1 MTKINDIRA
10 ANLARYFYQLAEQS
24 RDVFWIRGHN
34 YKDQMYISPTFED
47 SWGISTQSLYDNP
60 SLWMSAVHPDDRD
73 HVKAINDQNLMHPPR
88 IGEIVEKNYRIV
100 RPDNTVRWIKDT
112 SFGLYDENNECF
124 GFAGICKDISNDVL
138 HKQELEEAKQHAEMA
153 NQAKADFL
161 AKMSH
166 EFRTPLNA
174 IIGMTQIM
182 QKKGLTAEQ
191 EEYVSLI
198 SQAGNSLLSL
208 VNDILDFAKIE
219 IGELSF
225 ANDPLDLHL
234 LISQVVHSFKYQAEE
249 KNTCLSLDY
258 SDSAPRFVM
267 GDAKRIRQILVNLI
281 SNAIKFTED
290 GEVNISVDYEQANGP
305 SFIFS
310 VKDNGIGIEESKH
323 HFIFE
328 KFSQVETFKH
338 RKQQGTGLGL
348 AITKQ
353 LVERIGGK
361 ITVESTPDVGS
372 TFTFTLPLTLQ
383 ETHQQKRTAAVKEEA
398 SEPIKTKQ
406 LDLKILLVED
416 NYINQ
421 RIVKYM
427 LDDLGCTLDIANDG
441 VEAFSYINQ
450 QTYDVIL
457 MDIGLPDMDG
467 FEVTAKIRTFPAL
480 NNIPIIAMTA
490 HALECDQEKCF
501 ASGMNHIVIKP
512 IRFEEL
518 YEILKA
524 YSKAQ

>member
-1 MTKINDIRA
+1 MTTINDIRA

-24 RDVFWIRGHN
+24 RDVFWIRSHN

-60 SLWMSAVHPDDRD
+60 GLWMSAVHPEDRE
-73 HVKAINDQNLMHPPR
+73 HVKKINKQNLENPPQ

-100 RPDNTVRWIKDT
+100 RPDNTIRWIKDT
-112 SFGLYDENNECF
+112 SFGLYDENNICF

-138 HKQELEEAKQHAEMA
+138 HQQELEEAKQHAEMA

-182 QKKGLTAEQ
+182 QKKGLPVEY

-234 LISQVVHSFKYQAEE
+234 LISQVIHSFKYQAEE
-249 KNTCLSLDY
+249 KNIGLSLDY
-258 SDSAPRFVM
+258 AESAPRFVM

-281 SNAIKFTED
+281 GNAIKFTED
-290 GEVNISVDYEQANGP
+290 GEVNVNVDYQQQNGP
-305 SFIFS
+305 NFIFS
-310 VKDNGIGIEESKH
+310 VQDDGIGIEQSKH

-353 LVERIGGK
+353 LVERIGGQ
-361 ITVESTPDVGS
+361 ITVQSEPGKGS
-372 TFTFTLPLTLQ
+372 KFIFTLPLSLQ
-383 ETHQQKRTAAVKEEA
+383 ETHQQKRAANA
-398 SEPIKTKQ
+398 LEPANTPVTTSK
-406 LDLKILLVED
+406 LHLNILLVED

-441 VEAFSYINQ
+441 FEALNFLNH

-467 FEVTAKIRTFPAL
+467 FEVTAKIRTLPAL
-480 NNIPIIAMTA
+480 TNTPIIAMTA

-501 ASGMNHIVIKP
+501 ASGMNNIVIKP

-518 YEILKA
+518 YSILQT
-524 YSKAQ
+524 YS